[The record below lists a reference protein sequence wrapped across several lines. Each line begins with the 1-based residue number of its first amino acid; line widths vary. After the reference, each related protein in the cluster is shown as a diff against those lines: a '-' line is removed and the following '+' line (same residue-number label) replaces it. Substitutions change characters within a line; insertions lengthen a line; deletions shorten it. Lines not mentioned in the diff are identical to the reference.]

1 MSGNFVNFDG
11 FGAASVNET
20 QVDDL
25 NKAITAGTGYAG
37 APGNLTGGGALQMES
52 LDTSLKSVTFE
63 MKNLRLWPILSK
75 DQAYNT
81 IEEYNRQDSFGDQS
95 RGFVAESAL
104 PRSQDANWSRQLE
117 QVRFIAV
124 TREISDVMLMV
135 RTAHGDA
142 EAQQVRA
149 GTMRILEIVERSLMD
164 GRGHYSHN
172 GVFDGAE
179 SAINAADLSW
189 NGLSRQI
196 RRGEADPTAKAKA
209 FTGYGAEESVIGDMR
224 GLVIDEEALEEA
236 GRVVADNFG
245 APSLL
250 LAGTKAV
257 SDLSKQFYPKERIN
271 PMGVSNGRAGY
282 VLTEFVSSAGAYA
295 IQGSVF
301 MKPKQRPTD
310 PTHAIAPAQPTGV
323 AAANGLS
330 KFSANDAGDYLYL
343 ATAIVGGASDG
354 EGPLSPVSAAVSVD
368 AGEGVTLTIPAVAG
382 AYAYAVYRS
391 AKGGDAASA
400 QFIGY
405 VAPSTVG
412 GAGTLIDLN
421 HKLPGMGE
429 AVLLSNE
436 SEVVRFKQLAPLYK
450 ADLAKTAMTKRW
462 FQALLGMPI
471 VYAPRKNYLFEN
483 IGKAA

>member
-1 MSGNFVNFDG
+1 MSGLFVNFDG
-11 FGAASVNET
+11 FGAASDS
-20 QVDDL
+20 QVADL
-25 NKAITAGTGYAG
+25 NKAITAGTGYTG

-52 LDTSLKSVTFE
+52 LDGSLKTVSYE
-63 MKNLRLWPILSK
+63 MKNLKLWPVLNK

-124 TREISDVMLMV
+124 TREISDVMMMV

-164 GRGHYSHN
+164 GRSHYSN
-172 GVFDGAE
+172 AGVFDGAE
-179 SAINAADLSW
+179 SAIGASDLSW
-189 NGLSRQI
+189 NGISRQI

-224 GLVIDEEALEEA
+224 GLVLDEEALEEA

-245 APSLL
+245 APNLL
-250 LAGTKAV
+250 LAGTKAI

-271 PMGVSNGRAGY
+271 PMGVANGRAGY
-282 VLTEFVSSAGAYA
+282 VLQSFVSSAGEFALS
-295 IQGSVF
+295 GSVF
-301 MKPKQRPTD
+301 MKPKTRPTD
-310 PTHAIAPAQPTGV
+310 PTHSTAPAQPV
-323 AAANGLS
+323 ATVANNNALS
-330 KFSANDAGDYLYL
+330 KFSSADAGSYIYL
-343 ATAIVGGASDG
+343 ATAIVGGANDG
-354 EGPLSPVSAAVSVD
+354 EGPLSVASDADTVAAGDAVSV
-368 AGEGVTLTIPAVAG
+368 AIPAVAG

-391 AKGGDAASA
+391 AKNGNAASA

-405 VAPSTVG
+405 VAPATVG
-412 GAGTLIDLN
+412 AAATLVDLN
-421 HKLPGMGE
+421 HKLPGLGE
-429 AVLLSNE
+429 ATLLSNE
-436 SEVVRFKQLAPLYK
+436 TEVLRFKQLAPLYK
-450 ADLAKTAMTKRW
+450 QDLAKVAMTKRW

-471 VYAPRKNYLFEN
+471 MYAPRKNYLFEN